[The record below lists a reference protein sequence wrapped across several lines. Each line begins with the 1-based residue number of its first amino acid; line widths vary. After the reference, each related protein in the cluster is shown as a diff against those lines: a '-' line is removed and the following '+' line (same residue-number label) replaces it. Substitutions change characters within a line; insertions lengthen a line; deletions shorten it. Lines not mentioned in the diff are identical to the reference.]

1 VCGGC
6 RTLDFYKNLSFDFDD
21 YDDYVVVMKFVVLM
35 LDLCRC
41 CRKIFY
47 SCCAVVGLVT
57 NPLIDH

>member
-41 CRKIFY
+41 CRKIFFIH
-47 SCCAVVGLVT
+47 VVLW
-57 NPLIDH
+57 LAW